1 MTTSEVAEVL
11 GRLRFERDDRDPPD
25 ERRRGRF
32 KAGWEDATVRGEVY
46 AEETLQRLTWHNLG
60 YRFGSLLGHRSGD
73 EITEAYEILADLYH
87 RPQANIIG
95 QALRLISWNV
105 NGRVERLQDQV
116 TALTE
121 RKPDVVALQ
130 EVRVT
135 TASALKAEL
144 VRIGLPHNT
153 DSFGVA
159 ADPSVLTGRRRDGEL
174 IASRWPVTALPPGA
188 FPVPWT
194 ERILSAV
201 IESPWTTI
209 ETHTVHVPN
218 GSTNGWTKIETFE
231 GLYRRL
237 ACRSDR
243 PRILC
248 GDFNS
253 PQNEMSD
260 GRLVTWGQN
269 ILPTGETVI
278 KGTWK
283 DRAGREDSNERWD
296 LGERSVLEGLAVFDL
311 PDVYRTLHGYGA
323 EEFSWCWKGKGGTPR
338 RFDHVFASRELN
350 AVRCQYLHSLR
361 EAGLSDH
368 SPIEVDFEPR
378 KVDCGAA

>member
-1 MTTSEVAEVL
+1 MDVPFPAGNDTSVLVA
-11 GRLRFERDDRDPPD
+11 
-25 ERRRGRF
+25 
-32 KAGWEDATVRGEVY
+32 A
-46 AEETLQRLTWHNLG
+46 
-60 YRFGSLLGHRSGD
+60 
-73 EITEAYEILADLYH
+73 
-87 RPQANIIG
+87 
-95 QALRLISWNV
+95 
-105 NGRVERLQDQV
+105 GRVGV
-116 TALTE
+116 C
-121 RKPDVVALQ
+121 DVVALQ

-135 TASALKAEL
+135 AASALKAEL
-144 VRIGLPHNT
+144 VRIGLLHNT
-153 DSFGVA
+153 DSFSLAG
-159 ADPSVLTGRRRDGEL
+159 DLSVLTGRRQHGEL
-174 IASRWPVTALPPGA
+174 IASRWRVTALPPGA

-201 IESPWTTI
+201 IESPWRAMEI
-209 ETHTVHVPN
+209 HTAHIPN
-218 GSTNGWTKIETFE
+218 GATNGWRKIETFE
-231 GLYRRL
+231 GIYRHL

-253 PQNEMSD
+253 PQKEMSD
-260 GRLVTWGQN
+260 GRLVTWGQD

-278 KGTWK
+278 KGTWR

-311 PDVYRTLHGYGA
+311 AHVYRTLHGYGA
-323 EEFSWCWKGKGGTPR
+323 GDFSWCWKGKGGTGR

-350 AVRCQYLHSLR
+350 AVRSQYLHSLR

-378 KVDCGAA
+378 KVDCGGA